1 MLHGEK
7 RNMILNTS
15 QTSIIDMRDTMYP
28 SYSLMVRNSTADIKA
43 KDISWS
49 TAMGYS
55 YGQAQIKNGDQYI
68 LLNPGDYFS
77 FTVKE
82 NDVSI
87 STMDNLFIVFRLGF
101 MGHNLIGK
109 TDNKGKLS
117 YIDGCSDSL
126 LVYPPR
132 LGDASLNFLYFPK
145 NINQSYHT
153 HPSIRIGCVI
163 GGRGVSDTDVP
174 NELTEGAHFCL
185 EEQELHRFRTEDS
198 EMRIIAYHPD
208 GDWGPTDENH
218 TMINRTYVRK

>member
-1 MLHGEK
+1 
-7 RNMILNTS
+7 MIINDKH
-15 QTSIIDMRDTMYP
+15 TSIIDMRDTMYP
-28 SYSLMVRNSTADIKA
+28 TYSLMVRNDVAEIKA

-55 YGQAQIKNGDQYI
+55 YGAAEIKNGDKSM
-68 LLNPGDYFS
+68 LLQPGDYFS

-82 NDVSI
+82 NNVTIAS
-87 STMDNLFIVFRLGF
+87 MDNLFIVFRLGF
-101 MGHNLIGK
+101 MGHNLIGQ
-109 TDNKGKLS
+109 TETRGRLS

-132 LGDASLNFLYFPK
+132 LGDASLNYLYFPK

-163 GGRGVSDTDVP
+163 SGNGISDTDVP
-174 NELTEGAHFCL
+174 NPLVEGTHFCL
-185 EEQELHRFRTEDS
+185 EEQELHRFRTENS
-198 EMRIIAYHPD
+198 EMRIIAFHPD

-218 TMINRTYVRK
+218 TMINRTYVKK

>member
-1 MLHGEK
+1 M
-7 RNMILNTS
+7 MITYLKNN
-15 QTSIIDMRDTMYP
+15 SIIDMRDTMYP
-28 SYSLMVRNSTADIKA
+28 TYSLMVRNSTVEVKS

-55 YGQAQIKNGDQYI
+55 YGITEIKNGNKTI
-68 LLNPGDYFS
+68 LLKPGDYFS

-82 NDVSI
+82 NDVTI
-87 STMDNLFIVFRLGF
+87 VSTNNLFIVFRLGF
-101 MGHNLIGK
+101 IGHNLIGQ
-109 TDNKGKLS
+109 TENKGRLS

-132 LGDASLNFLYFPK
+132 LGDASLNFLLFPK

-163 GGRGVSDTDVP
+163 SGTGVSDTNDKSIK
-174 NELTEGAHFCL
+174 LYEGMHFCL
-185 EEQELHRFRTEDS
+185 EEQELHRFRTKNN
-198 EMRIIAYHPD
+198 EMRIIAFHPD

-218 TMINRTYVRK
+218 VMINRTYVKK